1 MLMHVILT
9 HDMLCS
15 HNTVVLNKTIEVL
28 SEITEQLLNVEQ
40 LLNDSETALATII
53 ERDAHFR
60 NISDIVEL
68 ALDDARIRYDYSE
81 PFLHNRTQENITVND
96 INNELKMLQLILQ
109 ELYAL
114 SSNVS
119 LTVNNT
125 LIYNRN
131 LNDNITRLKVLHI

>member
-1 MLMHVILT
+1 MLIHVILT
-9 HDMLCS
+9 HNMLCS

-40 LLNDSETALATII
+40 LLNDGETALATII